1 MDDAGASRLALS
13 QKNIFGKSKKRKE
26 TEGESNSKD
35 LIDVMRSSTAPNI
48 KSTWEILTNID
59 RKQGDLG
66 EWAYEMFKI
75 GGVGQ

>member
-1 MDDAGASRLALS
+1 
-13 QKNIFGKSKKRKE
+13 
-26 TEGESNSKD
+26 
-35 LIDVMRSSTAPNI
+35 MRSSTAPNI